1 MLRLA
6 SVALVALVVAQ
17 MLSQPTQALT
27 GASPVVEP
35 VVVALQLQAAQQA
48 LVAQEAVALSS

>member
-1 MLRLA
+1 MA